1 MYVPP
6 DGDRENKPNACFP
19 SYLFLKVFYRKMF
32 GDGLHWAPLCILPAH
47 LCHQPSLPGGA
58 LPELHPISLTFLTLR
73 GFSATPHLCSAHRE
87 WQGVALHQQKPVGS
101 GSPVRLP
108 GGQPRVRFTPQLR
121 RRPAAEPGHPRR

>member
-6 DGDRENKPNACFP
+6 DGDKPNACFP

-101 GSPVRLP
+101 SSPVRLP